1 MQSFDRCTARIA
13 VPAGIAFAAVIAL
26 AAPAAA
32 QSPQQAPVIT
42 LNEARRRA
50 AVADPASVAARA
62 DLTTASW
69 ERRTARADLYTPTVT
84 AGVGLTQFSDPF
96 FNFGTGAITSNAT
109 NATLQATY
117 SIIGPKKFAEVR
129 RATAAVASAEASEI
143 ASRFQVALSTDAA
156 YFSVLA
162 DRELS
167 RVAADR
173 LRRAE
178 EQFGLAR
185 VRVIEGEAVAS
196 DSLRLL
202 LEVNRARLAVLQQ
215 DSAVRVSQLRLGRH
229 AGLAGPADAAPV
241 DSAPPR
247 QLPVTE
253 EQAVSELRSRGPTTE
268 AARARERR
276 ADAVVDAERSAYW
289 PELTLGATTGAYD
302 SEFFPSAL
310 KRSQLAIALSVPIW
324 NGGQR
329 EMGIAR
335 ARMQRDVARSDREYT
350 ERATAE
356 AMVSAYRGYE
366 TSRAAI
372 DLTRVGVA
380 VATENFRVQRAR
392 YREGATTSLDLI
404 DAQVGLSEAEAAAV
418 QARYAARLALAQI
431 EALLGRR
438 LFEQ

>member
-1 MQSFDRCTARIA
+1 MKSINRLT
-13 VPAGIAFAAVIAL
+13 L
-26 AAPAAA
+26 AATLIAAA
-32 QSPQQAPVIT
+32 TASRDANAQTGATSGTPVVT
-42 LNEARRRA
+42 LTEARRRA
-50 AVADPASVAARA
+50 ATTDPASVAARA

-69 ERRTARADLYTPTVT
+69 EKRTARADLFTPTVT

-109 NATLQATY
+109 NATLNATY
-117 SIIGPKKFAEVR
+117 SIVGPRKFAEVR
-129 RATAAVASAEASEI
+129 RASAAVASAEASEV
-143 ASRFQVALSTDAA
+143 ASRFQVALSADAA
-156 YFSVLA
+156 YFGVLA
-162 DRELS
+162 DRELA
-167 RVAADR
+167 RVATDR

-185 VRVIEGEAVAS
+185 VRVIEGEAIAS

-229 AGLAGPADAAPV
+229 VGLAGPADAAAV

-247 QLPVTE
+247 PLPITE

-276 ADAVVDAERSAYW
+276 ADAVVDAERSGYW

-335 ARMQRDVARSDREYT
+335 ARMQRDVARADREYT
-350 ERATAE
+350 ERTTAE
-356 AMVSAYRGYE
+356 AMVAAYRGYE

-372 DLTRVGVA
+372 DLARVGVA

-404 DAQVGLSEAEAAAV
+404 EAQVELSEAEAAAV